1 MLHIRDQ
8 FLRDVQFLQTEKPEI
23 KGFFGLDNRA
33 VQTGENFFANIPV
46 VGKYL
51 TLTGCENTVIL
62 NSSETEHRGRGSRK
76 GRQFM
81 TVKSKPLPVA
91 GVKRRKYSREYVQ
104 ENLELYAIMIPVLI
118 LIFLFCYLPLYGLLI
133 SFQNYQPGDPFLA
146 FDGSIEWVG
155 LKHFTKFISGKYFFR
170 LIKNTFVLSFLNI
183 AVGFWIPIIFALL
196 LNEIHN
202 LRFKKLIQT
211 ASYLPYFIS
220 SVVVAGMVLSFIE
233 PNGLVNH
240 LLGIFGVPPKAYAME
255 PKYFAF
261 IYTFTNIW
269 KSFGWNSILYI
280 SAISS
285 IDPSLY
291 ESSRLDGANRFQN
304 IWYMTLPS
312 ILPTISIMLVMAV
325 GSVLASNTDL
335 ILLLYNPATYK
346 TADVIGTYI
355 YRDGLE
361 SGNFSFASA
370 VGVFTATINF
380 ILVFAANWISN
391 RLTNYGLW

>member
-1 MLHIRDQ
+1 
-8 FLRDVQFLQTEKPEI
+8 
-23 KGFFGLDNRA
+23 
-33 VQTGENFFANIPV
+33 
-46 VGKYL
+46 
-51 TLTGCENTVIL
+51 
-62 NSSETEHRGRGSRK
+62 
-76 GRQFM
+76 
-81 TVKSKPLPVA
+81 
-91 GVKRRKYSREYVQ
+91 
-104 ENLELYAIMIPVLI
+104 
-118 LIFLFCYLPLYGLLI
+118 
-133 SFQNYQPGDPFLA
+133 
-146 FDGSIEWVG
+146 
-155 LKHFTKFISGKYFFR
+155 
-170 LIKNTFVLSFLNI
+170 
-183 AVGFWIPIIFALL
+183 
-196 LNEIHN
+196 
-202 LRFKKLIQT
+202 
-211 ASYLPYFIS
+211 
-220 SVVVAGMVLSFIE
+220 MVLSFIE

-304 IWYMTLPS
+304 IWYITLPS

-391 RLTNYGLW
+391 RLTNYGLL